1 MRASGHKTNQSLNSS
16 IGGDNQL
23 DLESGDDLSVLIL
36 TEPEYVGAGNTLFKR
51 RLAKLVTSKASSAAH
66 AVVIAV
72 RSART
77 PPQGTKCRNTEL
89 DRLWLL
95 PGNIQSCLLIL
106 INEPWLT
113 ERSLGINHTSGI
125 SLRSMA
131 TSTLA
136 VVGPIWHL
144 F

>member
-1 MRASGHKTNQSLNSS
+1 MSSCFGCKPCLQLNFFQSASPLRASGHKTNQSLNSS

-23 DLESGDDLSVLIL
+23 DLESGEDLSVLIL

-66 AVVIAV
+66 AVVIVV

-77 PPQGTKCRNTEL
+77 PPQGTKCENTEL

-95 PGNIQSCLLIL
+95 PGNIQYSVSIL
-106 INEPWLT
+106 T
-113 ERSLGINHTSGI
+113 HK
-125 SLRSMA
+125 
-131 TSTLA
+131 
-136 VVGPIWHL
+136 
-144 F
+144 